1 MRRFLVPILIV
12 IALISLAVGAPPAHA
27 VLMRGMGVEDCAT
40 WLKDR
45 GGADAVAYREW
56 FLGYLSA
63 TAYLRNQDV
72 LRDLSYDQMIAKVA
86 ATCQRQPTRR
96 LDSVLDEFFGR

>member
-1 MRRFLVPILIV
+1 MRRALA
-12 IALISLAVGAPPAHA
+12 IALIGLALHAPSANA

-45 GGADAVAYREW
+45 HGADGVAYREW

-86 ATCQRQPTRR
+86 ASCQRQPARR